1 MSTLNERSRRPGVI
15 GVTLLGAA
23 LALAGCGVGSP
34 DDGAGNGDPA
44 GGGSGDIRA
53 TWWGGDSENG
63 AINAALDAFTEE
75 SGTEIGR
82 ETQAWDGYWDRLAT
96 QTAGG
101 NAPDLIMQAG
111 SQIPDYA
118 ERGTLLDLNTAD
130 GLEVDAVDEGLRQFG
145 AVEDELYGVV
155 AASNAIGL
163 VANEDLLAEAGVSLP
178 DGEYTWDDLAQIAAT
193 TSDALGDDIWGL
205 QDDGGDLILFI
216 MSVRDDGRQFYA
228 DDGSLNATPEDLT
241 AWLEYWENLRQNGA
255 APPADVTAEGQGDL
269 ANTPLAQ
276 GRAAMDFGWTQDYV
290 AWTRLIDNDV
300 SINLPPY
307 VAESPSLWMN
317 AASLWS
323 VSSTSAD
330 PETAVETIN
339 HLINDESAIEALGV
353 SLGMPPSQD
362 ARDQLAGTLSDEE
375 QSAMDYMDT
384 VAETSTPLNRLWPAG
399 FAELRTLLT
408 ELNEAV
414 AFGSTSI
421 PDAVDQFF
429 TTAAEFE

>member
-330 PETAVETIN
+330 PEAAVETIN